1 MNFMRL
7 LKEACFALLLAL
19 TVQLNGADQTIHLI
33 TMPGSRVVIDGG
45 NNVHE
50 WQIQGEVI
58 DGTAECGPGFP
69 VTTNQRVRLGDVQ
82 GELEGSI
89 PVRSLH
95 HGSKAMD
102 RIVYHALKEERNP
115 RIRFRF
121 EELTLTRRPT
131 ANDAAFLF
139 DADSELVVAGV
150 TNLSRIPITLRPLG
164 NEQLRITG
172 VLKLRMTDF
181 AIKPPEAKG
190 ADFTIQTRDEVQVS
204 FDWLVGPKPRQAVRA
219 TNPVPP
225 FVAEGSISTSNRF
238 SATEAK
244 FSFFSSNGWWQ
255 LDLTNFTTPPQ
266 YKSQDCMSIPGGVR
280 HYTMFES
287 IGNSALAAA
296 CPIDYP
302 PPGIAG
308 GMFQTWL
315 CLCPNPKLPVID
327 GKRMHRFL
335 MVPSAPFDVLKD
347 SLNQGEYLATY
358 LEPGRVFLSA
368 LTITNDG
375 VRINWD
381 PEKNEVWRF
390 PAPFDSGFR
399 ELAYQVLESTNIHGI
414 AFPLRAVFQ
423 QFGPDPE
430 HRNQLSVVMDCEIK
444 VSRISFAP
452 TDLSKQV
459 HPDRLDGLDY
469 RPRHLRGGESVSL
482 TITNDQWPEASR

>member
-1 MNFMRL
+1 MRL
-7 LKEACFALLLAL
+7 LKEACFALLLTL
-19 TVQLNGADQTIHLI
+19 TVQLKGADQTIHLI

-50 WQIQGEVI
+50 WQITGEVI

-69 VTTNQRVRLGDVQ
+69 VTTNQQVKLGDVQ

-95 HGSKAMD
+95 HGSK
-102 RIVYHALKEERNP
+102 
-115 RIRFRF
+115 
-121 EELTLTRRPT
+121 
-131 ANDAAFLF
+131 
-139 DADSELVVAGV
+139 
-150 TNLSRIPITLRPLG
+150 
-164 NEQLRITG
+164 
-172 VLKLRMTDF
+172 
-181 AIKPPEAKG
+181 
-190 ADFTIQTRDEVQVS
+190 VQVS
-204 FDWLVGPKPRQAVRA
+204 FDWLVGPEPRQAIRA

-238 SATEAK
+238 SATEAS

-255 LDLTNFTTPPQ
+255 LDLTNFTMPPQ

-280 HYTMFES
+280 HYTMFDS
-287 IGNSALAAA
+287 ATSSALAEA

-308 GMFQTWL
+308 GMFQSWL
-315 CLCPNPKLPVID
+315 CLCPNPKLPAID
-327 GKRMHRFL
+327 DKRMHRFL

-347 SLNQGEYLATY
+347 SVNQGEYVATY

-375 VRINWD
+375 VRIDWD
-381 PEKNEVWRF
+381 PGKNEVWRF

-399 ELAYQVLESTNIHGI
+399 ELAYQVLESTNIEGI
-414 AFPLRAVFQ
+414 AFPRRAVLQ
-423 QFGPDPE
+423 HFGPDPE
-430 HRNQLSVVMDCEIK
+430 HRNKLSVVMNCEIE
-444 VSRISFAP
+444 VSKISVAP

-459 HPDRLDGLDY
+459 HPERLDGLDY
-469 RPRHLRGGESVSL
+469 RSRHLRGAESVSL
-482 TITNDQWPEASR
+482 TITNDQWPEASP